1 MTHLNEIPVRFDQE
15 RHKYYDERTGRELK
29 GITSTLLRRL
39 FPDKYK
45 DVPQFVLQK
54 AAEKGSVV
62 HEDIELTETL
72 GTDPSTEEGKN
83 YLQLKE
89 ENGLTFLESEHL
101 VSDMEHYASSIDLVF
116 DIEDGVVDIEDG
128 VVDLADIKTT
138 YRFDKESVSW
148 QLSIYAYMLELNN
161 PKVKVRKLYGIWL
174 RGDICELI
182 EVGRHLDSEVKALI
196 EADIED
202 KDYDYSPEFP
212 SYITENEQSLYSLA
226 KRIHDLTEEY
236 DAVKLEIQKGM
247 SEHGDKS
254 FDLGNMV
261 VTLIAPSIRT
271 SFDSKKFKAD
281 HEDLYDEYT
290 KVSETKESLK
300 VTLR

>member
-1 MTHLNEIPVRFDQE
+1 MTHLNEIPVQFDQE
-15 RHKYYDERTGRELK
+15 QHKYYDKRTGRELK

-54 AAEKGSVV
+54 AADKGSVV

-72 GTDPSTEEGKN
+72 GTDPSTKEGKN

-116 DIEDGVVDIEDG
+116 DAGDG

-138 YRFDKESVSW
+138 YKFDKESVSW

-174 RGDICELI
+174 RGDIYELI
-182 EVGRHLDSEVKALI
+182 EVDRHLNSEVKALI

-247 SEHGDKS
+247 SEHGDKT

-271 SFDSKKFKAD
+271 SFDSKKFKTD

-290 KVSETKESLK
+290 KVSKTKESLK

>member
-1 MTHLNEIPVRFDQE
+1 MTHLNEIPVLFDQE
-15 RHKYYDERTGRELK
+15 RHKYYDKRTGRELK
-29 GITSTLLRRL
+29 GVTSTLLRRL
-39 FPDKYK
+39 FPDKYR

-62 HEDIELTETL
+62 HEDIELAETL
-72 GTDPSTEEGKN
+72 GTDPSTKEGKN

-89 ENGLTFLESEHL
+89 ENGLRFLDSEHL

-116 DIEDGVVDIEDG
+116 DAGDN

-138 YRFDKESVSW
+138 YKFDKESVSW

-161 PKVKVRKLYGIWL
+161 PGVKVRKLYGIWL

-196 EADIED
+196 EADQED

-212 SYITENEQSLYSLA
+212 PYITENEQSLYSLA
-226 KRIHDLTEEY
+226 KRIHELTEEY
-236 DAVKLEIQKGM
+236 DTVKLEVQKGM
-247 SEHGDKS
+247 AEHGDKS

-261 VTLIAPSIRT
+261 VTLLAPSVRA
-271 SFDSKKFKAD
+271 SFDSRKFKAD
-281 HEDLYDEYT
+281 HEDLYDQYT
-290 KVSETKESLK
+290 KETKTKETLK

>member
-1 MTHLNEIPVRFDQE
+1 MTHLNEIPVVFNQE
-15 RHKYYDERTGRELK
+15 QHKYYDKRTGRELK
-29 GITSTLLRRL
+29 GITSTLLKRL

-45 DVPQFVLQK
+45 DVPQYVLQR
-54 AAEKGSVV
+54 AAERGSVV

-72 GTDPSTEEGKN
+72 GTDPSTKEGRN
-83 YLQLKE
+83 YLRLRE
-89 ENGLTFLESEHL
+89 ENGLAFLASEHL

-116 DIEDGVVDIEDG
+116 DVEDG

-138 YRFDKESVSW
+138 RKFDRESVSW

-161 PKVKVRKLYGIWL
+161 PKVRVRKLYGIWL
-174 RGDICELI
+174 RGDIHELI
-182 EVGRHLDSEVKALI
+182 EVDRHLNSEVKALI

-247 SEHGDKS
+247 SEHGDKT

-261 VTLIAPSIRT
+261 VTLVAPSIRT
-271 SFDSKKFKAD
+271 SFDSKKFKTD

-290 KVSETKESLK
+290 KVSKTKESLK